1 MDLAFI
7 EELYKF
13 NCWANEKVL
22 MVVSQLDPDQFT
34 REMGS
39 SFSSVRDTLVHLVGG
54 EWIWLE
60 RWMGRSPHALPTAA
74 ELPTL
79 AAISAKFAQIHEDR
93 GRFLQKLDA
102 AKLNDSISYVNQ
114 RGQTWTYPLWQMM
127 VHVVNHSTYHR
138 GQITTLLRQLGARPI
153 MTDFLFYYDENNLS
167 HMTAPAP
174 RPAQ

>member
-1 MDLAFI
+1 MDVAFI
-7 EELYKF
+7 AELYKF
-13 NCWANEKVL
+13 DRWANEKML
-22 MVVSQLDPDQFT
+22 MVVSQLDPDRFT
-34 REMGS
+34 QEMGS

-60 RWMGRSPHALPTAA
+60 RWMGRSPHALPTPA

-79 AAISAKFAQIHEDR
+79 ADISAKFAQVHADR
-93 GRFLQKLDA
+93 DRFLQKLDA
-102 AKLNDSISYVNQ
+102 PKLNAPLSYVNQ

-138 GQITTLLRQLGARPI
+138 GQITTLLRQLGARPL